1 MIAGLTVNGTQ
12 VKEAIFYQT
21 ALNPQGSV
29 VIQACAGSGK
39 TWMLAARVV
48 RLLLAGTSPS
58 SILAITFTN
67 KAATEM
73 RNRIYGWLN
82 EMALMEDEQLIQALR
97 NLYVPQTH
105 LQNAV
110 LRARNLAIE
119 VLSARDSL
127 KIYTFHAWF
136 LRLKS
141 ALPIS
146 DSAALFSTVNTAPAL
161 LEMNAWQRFLNDVA
175 ASPSLL
181 KTYGE
186 FVAELGLE
194 NSKRILQLFIS
205 KRTEWFCYTEQ
216 AANPVSFA
224 LSALQRLHEP
234 VLQATP
240 ERFFREHSQSLGML
254 AIALGKSSGKKA
266 QECADKL
273 MAASMLD
280 ASPQDKIAALKK
292 AVFTQEGAPR
302 QLFSAQ
308 KKIDLNLIAHFKEI
322 ADALIQVSECLNAQR
337 LMVLHHS
344 WYTLGHALVLAYE
357 KEKAERGQADFADL
371 ELMIA
376 RLLEDPSAGADL
388 QARLDTQIKHLL
400 IDEFQDTNPLQWRI
414 VRQWLSGYEGNNERP
429 TVFVVGDAKQS
440 IYRFR
445 RADPA
450 IFPAASLY
458 FKEYFDAAL
467 LATQRTRRNAITV
480 NDFVNQLFSKN
491 NGPWGEKSDPAGPFT
506 QQITTSQ
513 EPGKVEVFERLAL
526 VERQEAP
533 LARHPLT
540 VPLTND
546 AESALLLQ
554 ARAVVRRLLEL
565 MHEQKESWQWGQVLI
580 LTRARNALPEVQTA
594 LREAGIPYESSHRG
608 GLLDAPEVADMQALA
623 KVLATPQANLQLAQ
637 VLRCPLFGF
646 SDTDLLS
653 LWPLEDPIVQPRGWA
668 ALAASKQPLYQAAY
682 QTLSRWREWAG
693 KLPVHDVFD
702 RIYGEH
708 EVLKKYA
715 AVTPLQR
722 TDAAIGNLL
731 RVLEL
736 ALDAHAGRYP
746 SLSRFVQTL
755 EEFSRVESDEAP
767 DEALPEARNSVLLTT
782 IHSAKG
788 LERDIVVLFDTH
800 RQIKSKSPASEQVL
814 IVWPPGA
821 PRPEHFSCLFSG
833 LNTSMREHWQMQ
845 EASRARIEEGALLY
859 VAATRAKRHLIITG
873 SEKRSKLKDSWW
885 EVCAGHRPA
894 QPWPDHASP
903 ALSHLSEHDLPKT
916 VRFVES
922 LSGKVK
928 NAATESTRPFVTAKT
943 DEEILHTLLELAG
956 NAERKFDRDYLFQK
970 AGQRLIV
977 PFQKVQQVWPKALKI
992 LSSPLLK
999 VFFSLEN
1006 KAYSP
1011 WNLVSAQG
1019 ELQRLD
1025 RVVYWGNTVWIL
1037 AFKDIEGPPGTV
1049 QALQLTAYAKTMRFL
1064 EPKRSIRCAVIT
1076 SEASLFVL
1084 DDLTGEFLPIVD
1096 PSQLHL

>member
-12 VKEAIFYQT
+12 VEETIFYQT

-29 VIQACAGSGK
+29 VIEACAGSGK

-82 EMALMEDEQLIQALR
+82 EMALMDDEQLIQRLR
-97 NLYVPQTH
+97 DLYVPETH
-105 LQNAV
+105 LQSAV
-110 LRARNLAIE
+110 FRARKLAIE

-161 LEMNAWQRFLNDVA
+161 LEMDAWQRFLNEVA
-175 ASPSLL
+175 ASPGLL
-181 KTYGE
+181 KTYAE

-194 NSKRILQLFIS
+194 NSKKLLQLFIS
-205 KRTEWFCYTEQ
+205 KRTEWLCYTEQ
-216 AANPVSFA
+216 ASDPASFA

-240 ERFFREHSQSLGML
+240 ERFFREHAESLGTL
-254 AIALGKSSGKKA
+254 VTALGKSPGKTA
-266 QECADKL
+266 QECAAKL
-273 MAASMLD
+273 MAASMLN
-280 ASPQDKIAALKK
+280 ASAQQKVAALKE
-292 AVFTQEGAPR
+292 ALFTQKGEPR
-302 QLFSAQ
+302 KLFPGQ
-308 KKIDLNLIAHFKEI
+308 KKIDVTLITRLQEI
-322 ADALIQVSECLNAQR
+322 TDALLQVTECLDAQR
-337 LMVLHHS
+337 LIVLHHS
-344 WYTLGHALVLAYE
+344 WYSLGHALVLAYE
-357 KEKAERGQADFADL
+357 KEKAQRGQADFADL

-376 RLLEDPSAGADL
+376 RLLEDPSAGAAL

-414 VRQWLSGYEGNNERP
+414 VRQWLSGYEGNHERP

-467 LATQRTRRNAITV
+467 LATQRTRRNAIAV
-480 NDFVNQLFSKN
+480 NDFINRLFSKN

-506 QQITTSQ
+506 QQVTTSQ
-513 EPGKVEVFERLAL
+513 ELGKVEVFERLAL

-540 VPLTND
+540 IPLTND
-546 AESALLLQ
+546 AESVLLLQ
-554 ARAVVRRLLEL
+554 ARAVVHRLLEL
-565 MHEQKESWQWGQVLI
+565 MHSHRDSWQWGQVLI
-580 LTRARNALPEVQTA
+580 LTRARNILPEIQTA

-623 KVLATPQANLQLAQ
+623 KVLATPQADLQLAQ

-646 SDTDLLS
+646 SNQDLLS
-653 LWPLEDPIVQPRGWA
+653 LWPPEGSLVQPRGWA
-668 ALAASKQPLYQAAY
+668 ALAASRQPLYQATY
-682 QTLSRWREWAG
+682 QTLSRWRDWAG

-702 RIYGEH
+702 RIYSEH

-722 TDAAIGNLL
+722 TDAAVGNLL

-736 ALDAHAGRYP
+736 ALDAHGGRYP

-755 EEFSRVESDEAP
+755 EEFSRIESDEAP
-767 DEALPEARNSVLLTT
+767 DEALPEARNSVLVTT

-788 LERDIVVLFDTH
+788 LEREIVVLFDTH
-800 RQIKSKSPASEQVL
+800 RQIKGNYLASDRVL

-821 PRPEHFSCLFSG
+821 ARPEHFSCLFSG
-833 LNTSMREHWQMQ
+833 LTTSMRQHWQMQ
-845 EASRARIEEGALLY
+845 EAARARIEEGALLY
-859 VAATRAKRHLIITG
+859 VAVTRAKRHLIITG

-885 EVCAGHRPA
+885 EVCAGHMPA
-894 QPWPDHASP
+894 QPWSDHAKP
-903 ALSHLSEHDLPKT
+903 ALNHLSESAFPKT

-922 LSGKVK
+922 VSVKVK
-928 NAATESTRPFVTAKT
+928 TEATQSTPPWAAANA
-943 DEEILHTLLELAG
+943 DEGILQVLLELAAK
-956 NAERKFDRDYLFQK
+956 AEQKLELDYLFQK
-970 AGQRLIV
+970 VGQRLIV
-977 PFQKVQQVWPKALKI
+977 PFQKVRQVWPTALKI
-992 LSSPLLK
+992 LSSPLLQ
-999 VFFSLEN
+999 VFFSPEN
-1006 KAYSP
+1006 KAYSQC
-1011 WNLVSAQG
+1011 NLVSAQG
-1019 ELQRLD
+1019 DLQRLD
-1025 RVVYWGNTVWIL
+1025 RVVWVGNTVWIL
-1037 AFKDIEGPPGTV
+1037 AFRDI
-1049 QALQLTAYAKTMRFL
+1049 QAPLAGLRAMQLRAHAETMRLL
-1064 EPKRSIRCAVIT
+1064 ESKRSIRCAIIT

-1084 DDLTGEFLPIVD
+1084 DELTGEFLPIVD